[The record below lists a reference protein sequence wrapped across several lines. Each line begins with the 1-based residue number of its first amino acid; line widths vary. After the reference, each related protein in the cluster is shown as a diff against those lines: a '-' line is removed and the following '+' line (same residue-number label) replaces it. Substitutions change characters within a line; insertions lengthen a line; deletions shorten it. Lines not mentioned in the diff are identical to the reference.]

1 MIRPDTRIL
10 YALTN
15 LTRTHPDV
23 VAWLDASLDKE
34 LRAMPYTA
42 QAMVGVAQGRCQL
55 LTELLN
61 IVKQSPT
68 TTARPHGGA
77 DV

>member
-1 MIRPDTRIL
+1 MLRPDARTTQS
-10 YALTN
+10 LTN
-15 LTRTHPDV
+15 LMRSHPDV
-23 VAWLDASLDKE
+23 VTWLEASLDKE

-42 QAMVGVAQGRCQL
+42 QAMVAVAQGRCQL

-61 IVKQSPT
+61 MVKQSPNAS
-68 TTARPHGGA
+68 ARPHTGA